1 MGDWDAVIDVS
12 NVCWSPALPPVGRRR
27 PFWDRLG
34 LVTDA
39 WRRLHPE
46 ARLRLAADESLM
58 RALDDPE
65 GLRRLKASGELVT
78 AAVADSI
85 ILGLARDEGLH
96 VITRDHYIDHRDSH
110 PWIEASPGRFHGWE
124 TIDGQV
130 RITPLGITAR
140 SAQEVSM
147 ARELKD
153 LRRTR
158 LDPRNPEHRRIL
170 HTRWKCG
177 NTSCSQAAHW
187 QGQLLAWPMV
197 SGAGLAVCPGCGE
210 PLEPL
215 GPRTQLFEV
224 VVAERASQAEIM
236 RFPLEADI
244 PVIVGRGTIKGIDL
258 SASPHSGD
266 PVPGGAPPGGSA
278 PPGGA
283 VPGNPGPSLE
293 VIKRVSRLHLL
304 LRIEEVTEVNWR
316 LAVIDLDSTN
326 GTEVERWAGTGFL
339 QSRPVP
345 ADKETFLSARDRL
358 VLGGAVQLR
367 LSGKRYVIRPNGS
380 TPAPPADTV
389 PADTGDGP
397 PGDATLI
404 RGTTISDA
412 PPPEDWITGTA

>member
-1 MGDWDAVIDVS
+1 MCQWDAVIDVS

-27 PFWDRLG
+27 PFWQRLS
-34 LVTDA
+34 LVTDE

-46 ARLRLAADESLM
+46 ASVRLVADESLV
-58 RALDDPE
+58 RALDDAE
-65 GLRRLKASGELVT
+65 ELRRLKASGTLVT
-78 AAVADSI
+78 APVADSI

-96 VITRDHYIDHRDSH
+96 VITRDHYIDHRDRH
-110 PWIEASPGRFHGWE
+110 PWIDASPGRFHGWE
-124 TIDGQV
+124 TVNGEV
-130 RITPLGITAR
+130 RIVPLGITAR

-158 LDPRNPEHRRIL
+158 LDPKTPEHRRIL

-197 SGAGLAVCPGCGE
+197 SAGGLAVCPTCGE

-215 GPRTQLFEV
+215 GPRAQLFEV

-258 SASPHSGD
+258 AASTPLTGTLPGSAVAG
-266 PVPGGAPPGGSA
+266 VALPGGPVA
-278 PPGGA
+278 
-283 VPGNPGPSLE
+283 NRE
-293 VIKRVSRLHLL
+293 VIQRVSRLHLL

-339 QSRPVP
+339 PSRAVP

-358 VLGGAVQLR
+358 ILGGAVQLR
-367 LSGKRYVIRPNGS
+367 LSGKRFGIRPNGNL
-380 TPAPPADTV
+380 PVV
-389 PADTGDGP
+389 PADAGDDP
-397 PGDATLI
+397 PGDATMI
-404 RGTTISDA
+404 PGTTISDA
-412 PPPEDWITGTA
+412 PPTGQWITGTE